1 MTFNQLLGARI
12 EGRRPNLRFWSYFGV
27 LNALLFLPLYLLN
40 KETTSFFP
48 PSTLF
53 TDGLWLGIN
62 QLFLWREN
70 LDPFRLSIELTL
82 LVALW
87 VNAPRLQSLAF
98 RLLITIVYLLALG
111 YYLYEAI
118 IISIYHT
125 DPVFF
130 SQYYLALD
138 GLPFLAQHVQTS
150 LWIYCAAILGAIG
163 ALLVLV
169 TLSNQLLDSG
179 ATPKLARF
187 TRLALGGLAAIVLF
201 ASFRYQ
207 IYTAGPEMVVSSVAF
222 KLQKNVADSFQLR
235 HDIASF
241 DDRTVRQAYHYA
253 QYPLQIKPN
262 IYLIFVE
269 SYGSVLYKRADYR
282 SAYTT
287 LLKDLETQLKR
298 KGWHTTTALSESPT
312 WGGGSWMAYTSTLFG
327 LRIDSH
333 PQYLAL
339 LNKYQIEAYP
349 DLGRY
354 LKAQGYYYAWVSSLS
369 DELDERMW
377 HKYMRF
383 MGVDQWLRFHDLDF
397 RGPMYGWGPT
407 PPDQYTLNYANELL
421 KKQTKQP
428 RFFVTITQNSHYPWV
443 PQPTM
448 VTDWHTLN
456 QALPTQTTPAVQT
469 TESASKRQNYLAAA
483 EYQLRMLTD
492 FILNNGDEN
501 NLFILIGD
509 HQPPQVSGR
518 FDGWD
523 TPVHI
528 ISKDQTLIDSFAE
541 YGFVPGLQVKSLKA
555 TLHHEGNYSLIVR
568 ALVERYGADRVALP
582 AYLPHGVVSE
592 PPIKTALK

>member
-1 MTFNQLLGARI
+1 MTFNRPRGFRI
-12 EGRRPNLRFWSYFGV
+12 DGGRPTLRFWLYFGA
-27 LNALLFLPLYLLN
+27 LNGLFFLPLYLLN
-40 KETTSFFP
+40 TETTTFFP
-48 PSTLF
+48 PSTIF
-53 TDGLWLGIN
+53 AEGVWLGLN
-62 QLFLWREN
+62 QVFLWREN

-87 VNAPRLQSLAF
+87 VNVPRLRLLAF
-98 RLLITIVYLLALG
+98 RLFIILVYLLALG

-150 LWIYCAAILGAIG
+150 LWLYVAVIIG
-163 ALLVLV
+163 ALVALLILVSLV
-169 TLSNQLLDSG
+169 NRLLDSG
-179 ATPKLARF
+179 AAPKLARF
-187 TRLALGGLAAIVLF
+187 TRLTMGGLAAIVIF
-201 ASFRYQ
+201 AAFRYQ
-207 IYTAGPEMVVSSVAF
+207 IYTAGAEMVVSSLTF

-241 DDRTVRQAYHYA
+241 DDRTVQQAYRYA
-253 QYPLQIKPN
+253 QYPLQTKPD

-282 SAYTT
+282 RAYTS
-287 LLKDLETQLKR
+287 LLKDLEAQLKQG
-298 KGWHTTTALSESPT
+298 GWHTTTALSESPT

-339 LNKYQIEAYP
+339 MNKYQLETYP

-354 LKAQGYYYAWVSSLS
+354 LKSQGYYYAWVSSIS

-377 HKYMRF
+377 HKYIRF

-397 RGPMYGWGPT
+397 HGPMYGWGPT
-407 PPDQYTLNYANELL
+407 PPDQYTLNAANELL
-421 KKQTKQP
+421 QKQTKQP
-428 RFFVTITQNSHYPWV
+428 LLFVTITQNSHYPWV

-448 VTDWHTLN
+448 VADWHTLN
-456 QALPTQTTPAVQT
+456 QPSSTQTAPIVPA
-469 TESASKRQNYLAAA
+469 TESATKRQNYLAAV

-492 FILNNGDEN
+492 FILHNGQEDS
-501 NLFILIGD
+501 LFILIGD

-528 ISKDQTLIDSFAE
+528 ISKDQMFIDSFAR
-541 YGFVPGLQVKSLKA
+541 YGFVPGLQVKSLQA
-555 TLHHEGNYSLIVR
+555 TLHHEGNYSLFVR
-568 ALVERYGADRVALP
+568 ALVERYGTDPVALP
-582 AYLPHGVVSE
+582 AYLPQGVVIE
-592 PPIKTALK
+592 QPIKTALK